1 MLENVTSGL
10 SAILRNMRGQ
20 ARLSE
25 SNIAA
30 TADQIRDTLID
41 ADVAVEVAE
50 EFVASVRQQALGE
63 KVLHSLS
70 PAEAFVGV
78 VHRELTELLGQQS
91 APISM
96 PLVPPCPILL
106 VGLQG
111 TGKTTSAAKIALHL
125 RGRRHRVL
133 AASTDVRRPAAIEQL
148 RQLCRREKIDFHEP
162 SGPQDGDPIERA
174 REALKA
180 ADSKLYDYLI
190 IDSAGRNAADS
201 ELMDELELLSRA
213 VVPAETLLVLDATQG
228 QEALTTARA
237 FDARLAL
244 TGLVMAKMDGDARG
258 GAALSGR
265 RVLGVPVK
273 LIGTGEKVDAL
284 EQFHPERM
292 ASRILGMGDIV
303 GLVEKAGQQADRAKI
318 AKLQRKLTRRKS
330 PGLSLADMIDQL
342 THADKI
348 GALADMTDKLPPQ
361 AASAVQSFADNP
373 GAIRTMEAIYLSMT
387 PSERRTPAILKAS
400 RKRRIAAGAGVEVN
414 RVNQLLTQHAQA
426 NKMMKRAAKNPKAM
440 MQMLR
445 SMTGGR

>member
-10 SAILRNMRGQ
+10 AGILRKMRGE

-25 SNIAA
+25 KNIAA
-30 TADQIRDTLID
+30 AAEQIRDTLID
-41 ADVAVEVAE
+41 ADVALEVAE
-50 EFVASVRQQALGE
+50 EFIARVRTRALGKE
-63 KVLHSLS
+63 VIENLS
-70 PAEAFVGV
+70 PAEAFAGV
-78 VHRELTELLGQQS
+78 VHQELTELFGGRQS

-125 RGRRHRVL
+125 RERKHRVMV
-133 AASTDVRRPAAIEQL
+133 ASTDVRRPAAIEQL
-148 RQLCRREKIDFHEP
+148 RQLCSREKIDFHEP
-162 SGPQDGDPIERA
+162 EGDGQDPIGRA
-174 REALKA
+174 REALKS
-180 ADSKLYDYLI
+180 ADSKLYDYVI
-190 IDSAGRNAADS
+190 IDSAGRNVADQ
-201 ELMDELELLSRA
+201 ELMDELETLSRA

-228 QEALTTARA
+228 QEALTTSKA
-237 FDARLAL
+237 FDEHLAL

-265 RVLGVPVK
+265 RLLGVPIK

-303 GLVEKAGQQADRAKI
+303 SLVEKAGKHADRAKI
-318 AKLQRKLTRRKS
+318 AKLQRKLTRKKS
-330 PGLSLADMIDQL
+330 PGLSLGDMIEQL

-348 GALADMTDKLPPQ
+348 GALADMSDKLPPQ
-361 AASAVQSFADNP
+361 AASAVQNFTDNP
-373 GAIRTMEAIYLSMT
+373 DAIKGMEAIYLSMT
-387 PSERRTPAILKAS
+387 PHERKLPNILKAS
-400 RKRRIAAGAGVEVN
+400 RKRRIATGAGVDVN
-414 RVNQLLTQHAQA
+414 KVNQLLTQHAQA
-426 NKMMKRAAKNPKAM
+426 NKLMKRASKNPKAM

-445 SMTGGR
+445 NMTGGR